1 MWITKETSSI
11 TLDMIIMH
19 QQYPYKWEEL
29 SQVITS
35 YQKMQEEEDDILAI
49 ISIIQNKRKVTTVVV
64 VVVSHLR
71 QSYLEHTTPATPKT
85 SGISH
90 VIVDS

>member
-1 MWITKETSSI
+1 MEK
-11 TLDMIIMH
+11 
-19 QQYPYKWEEL
+19 
-29 SQVITS
+29 
-35 YQKMQEEEDDILAI
+35 EDDILAL

>member
-1 MWITKETSSI
+1 
-11 TLDMIIMH
+11 MH

-29 SQVITS
+29 SQVKTS
-35 YQKMQEEEDDILAI
+35 YQKMEKEDDILAL

-64 VVVSHLR
+64 VVVSHRR